1 MDLSPVSQLSDLG
14 SIASRQTLKRDNA
27 DNEFVKIFYKELL
40 RQVFT
45 SPAGDEKFL
54 TSSVNQDI
62 LIDKLAEEMTRK
74 NMAIIK

>member
-1 MDLSPVSQLSDLG
+1 MDLFPVSQLSDLG
-14 SIASRQTLKRDNA
+14 TIASRQTLKRDNA

-45 SPAGDEKFL
+45 SSDSA
-54 TSSVNQDI
+54 VNQDI
-62 LIDKLAEEMTRK
+62 LIDKLAEEMARK

>member
-1 MDLSPVSQLSDLG
+1 MDLFPVSQLSDLG

-45 SPAGDEKFL
+45 SSDSA
-54 TSSVNQDI
+54 VNQDI
-62 LIDKLAEEMTRK
+62 LIDKLAEEMARK